1 MLSAKWSGALGS
13 GRPGRLDLC
22 RLDVH
27 NNCRQCSDHR
37 RPAVD
42 SHRSATIGRDLS
54 KRLDPLSVSTDQ
66 HQSAA
71 VGSDRSLSASSDR
84 VATER
89 KRK

>member
-1 MLSAKWSGALGS
+1 MLSAKLSGALGS

-22 RLDVH
+22 RLNVH

-42 SHRSATIGRDLS
+42 THRSATVGRDLS

-84 VATER
+84 VATKENER
-89 KRK
+89 